1 MSKYQ
6 FRLETLRRLR
16 IVHRDQQRSAL
27 ADAFR
32 AEQVLVERRAELVR
46 EQADLRGIQLAA
58 IGNSRLN
65 VNQLVEAQRY
75 QTILIA
81 QERELADQERRLAE
95 EIERRRLVLVEAD
108 RAVRVLD
115 VLDEKHR
122 REHRRQAE
130 RQETK
135 RLDEVAMTRR
145 PKTRV

>member
-1 MSKYQ
+1 MPKYQ
-6 FRLETLRRLR
+6 FRLEALRRLR
-16 IVHRDQQRSAL
+16 IVHRNQQRSAL

-32 AEQVLVERRAELVR
+32 AEQVLGERRAELDL
-46 EQADLRGIQLAA
+46 EQTQLRSVQRAA
-58 IGNSRLN
+58 IEGSRLN
-65 VNQLVEAQRY
+65 INQLVEAQRY

-81 QERELADQERRLAE
+81 RDQQLTEQGRQLAE
-95 EIERRRLVLVEAD
+95 EIERRRLNLVEAD
-108 RAVRVLD
+108 RAVRVLEL
-115 VLDEKHR
+115 LDEKHQ

>member
-16 IVHRDQQRSAL
+16 VVHRDQQRSAL

-46 EQADLRGIQLAA
+46 EQAELRGIQLAA
-58 IGNSRLN
+58 IGSPHLN

-75 QTILIA
+75 QTILVV
-81 QERELADQERRLAE
+81 QEQQLADQERRLAE

-115 VLDEKHR
+115 LLDEKHR

>member
-27 ADAFR
+27 ADAYR
-32 AEQVLVERRAELVR
+32 AEQILAERRAELAE
-46 EQADLRGIQLAA
+46 EQAQLRNMQRAA
-58 IGNSRLN
+58 ISGLYAD

-75 QTILIA
+75 ETILIA
-81 QERELADQERRLAE
+81 NQQRLADQTRRLADE
-95 EIERRRLVLVEAD
+95 VERRRLLLVEAD

-115 VLDEKHR
+115 LLDERHR
-122 REHRRQAE
+122 QEFRRQAQRLE
-130 RQETK
+130 VK

-145 PKTRV
+145 RTKH

>member
-32 AEQVLVERRAELVR
+32 AEQVLVERRAELAL
-46 EQADLRGIQLAA
+46 EQAELRGIQLAA
-58 IGNSRLN
+58 IGSPNLN

-75 QTILIA
+75 QTVLVI
-81 QERELADQERRLAE
+81 QEQQLADQERRLAE

-115 VLDEKHR
+115 LLDEKHR

-145 PKTRV
+145 PKTRA

>member
-32 AEQVLVERRAELVR
+32 AEQVLAEHRAELDR
-46 EQADLRGIQLAA
+46 EHAELRGIQRAA
-58 IGNSRLN
+58 IESPHLN
-65 VNQLVEAQRY
+65 VSQLVEAQRY
-75 QTILIA
+75 QSILVA
-81 QERELADQERRLAE
+81 RDQQLADQSRRLAE

-115 VLDEKHR
+115 LLDERHQ